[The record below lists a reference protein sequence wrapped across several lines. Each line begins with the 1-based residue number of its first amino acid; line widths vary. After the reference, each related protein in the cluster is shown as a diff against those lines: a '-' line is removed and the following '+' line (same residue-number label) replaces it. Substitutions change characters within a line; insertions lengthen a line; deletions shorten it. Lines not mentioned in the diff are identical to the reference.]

1 VPQAAAGPPGRSHS
15 AALEGPALGIACA
28 IAAGIGFGTLGIFSR
43 LFYDA
48 GGEEFTLLVLR
59 FYGASAI
66 LIAVALWRRRPRPT
80 RRDTRL
86 SMVLGL
92 ATLAASVCLFAGF
105 AVASPGLV
113 TLLFYVYPLI
123 TTVAAS
129 AFLGEELTRVKLAL
143 LALGTLGIAFTVGI
157 PRAATIEGIA
167 WGLGAGVCV
176 SVFILGSRY
185 VMARSVDS
193 FQFVALAFAS
203 AAVALAPVALIIGVD
218 WPQGDAR
225 AHGVALVLL
234 STAVPVLLFYFAVS
248 RIGAGGASR
257 LATVEPVT
265 AVLLSYLVLGDAMT
279 ASQIAG
285 GTLVVAAVALLASPP
300 GALRRRD
307 AREPQPAG
315 R

>member
-1 VPQAAAGPPGRSHS
+1 M
-15 AALEGPALGIACA
+15 ACA

-66 LIAVALWRRRPRPT
+66 LVAVALWRRRPRPT
-80 RRDTRL
+80 GRDTRL
-86 SMVLGL
+86 SIALGL
-92 ATLAASVCLFAGF
+92 ATLAATVCLFAGF

-123 TTVAAS
+123 TTVAAF
-129 AFLGEELTRVKLAL
+129 AIFGEELTRWRLGL
-143 LALGTLGIAFTVGI
+143 LVVGTLGIVLTVGI
-157 PRAATIEGIA
+157 PDAGTIDGIA

-176 SVFILGSRY
+176 SVFILGGRY

-193 FQFVALAFAS
+193 FQFVAMAFAS
-203 AAVALAPVALIIGVD
+203 AALALAPVALIVGID
-218 WPQGDAR
+218 WPQGEAM
-225 AHGVALVLL
+225 AHAVSLVVV
-234 STAVPVLLFYFAVS
+234 STVVPMLLFYFAVR

-257 LATVEPVT
+257 LATIEPVT
-265 AVLLSYLVLGDAMT
+265 AVLLSYFVLGDAVA
-279 ASQIAG
+279 ASQIIG
-285 GTLVVAAVALLASPP
+285 GTLVVGAVVLLATPE
-300 GALRRRD
+300 GALRRRY
-307 AREPQPAG
+307 AGEPQPAE